1 MAKLILPSL
10 DQRTITARLPF
21 YHLVLMLHSPHWLVM
36 IILKLIIVCNFDK
49 YADVKH
55 PRDLQIR
62 NKPYQLHRI

>member
-10 DQRTITARLPF
+10 DQLTIIARLPF
-21 YHLVLMLHSPHWLVM
+21 YLLVLMLHWLVM

-49 YADVKH
+49 CADVKH